1 MRLPRLIRYL
11 LLNALLFCGL
21 SSMLY
26 AEELPLPETVSYS
39 SSQWPANLQAD
50 IYRPNSSGLAPTV
63 LVIHGGGWGSG
74 ARDDGYVKSIC
85 EHLQATGYAAVSVSY
100 RLAPEW
106 RFPAQLD
113 DMSEAVRWLASNGAE
128 HGLDASRIAVWG
140 YSAGAHMASLL
151 AMQPQAV
158 PIVAV
163 IAGGIPA
170 DLRKW
175 PNSKMVKD
183 LLGKSRDDAPELWAE
198 ASPVTHVNAQTP
210 PHFLYHGRL
219 DTMVSYQ
226 QAKQMQAALK
236 LANVPVTLYTRWFYG
251 HIFAALFTG
260 GSSTAATDFLASYL
274 APASPHGEGSTQSAL
289 PKAPEQQ
296 HAD

>member
-1 MRLPRLIRYL
+1 
-11 LLNALLFCGL
+11 
-21 SSMLY
+21 
-26 AEELPLPETVSYS
+26 
-39 SSQWPANLQAD
+39 
-50 IYRPNSSGLAPTV
+50 
-63 LVIHGGGWGSG
+63 
-74 ARDDGYVKSIC
+74 
-85 EHLQATGYAAVSVSY
+85 
-100 RLAPEW
+100 
-106 RFPAQLD
+106 
-113 DMSEAVRWLASNGAE
+113 
-128 HGLDASRIAVWG
+128 
-140 YSAGAHMASLL
+140 MASLL

-289 PKAPEQQ
+289 PEAPEQQ